1 MIRLPIIFLILLNV
15 CLVRLSAQEVVTG
28 LQSDY
33 RIASSKV
40 KQERSKGI
48 VAIDTIDLPFF
59 EDFSGHSIYPDSTKW
74 IDDFVFINN
83 TYSDK
88 QITIG
93 IATLDAIDN
102 SGRLYEEATSAGFK
116 ADELTS
122 QPVNLNYTPLDNVWF
137 SFFYQAGGLSDMPEL
152 NDSLT
157 LQFLAPEENKWYS
170 VWKADPP
177 DSNNFFRPVMIKV
190 DQPAFLKQGFRFRFI
205 NYATLSANSSDPS
218 MVGNSDIWNID
229 YILLDRNRNEGD
241 TIFSDVAFRLPLR
254 SVLNTHEAMPW
265 KQFRQ
270 VFLQEMSSVIP
281 VHYRNNDTIVRN
293 VTRDF
298 EILDVYQNTLSH
310 SFSAGATNIDPL
322 SNVSY
327 DANLIYTFNTSNEDS
342 ALFRIKAFLKTD
354 EFDPKEND
362 TLVYFQN
369 FSNYFAFD
377 DGSSEGGYG
386 INGLGSRNAMA
397 AYRFTSYL
405 QDTIRAIKI
414 CFNDSYQNTNK
425 RSFDLMIWDDNNGV
439 PGNVLFTREE
449 VMVEQG
455 EFINGFYT
463 YLIPEGVLVNNNFY
477 VGWKQRSETFLNA
490 GFDVNTPHA
499 GKQLYW
505 INGLWQES
513 QVLGSIMI
521 RPVLGE
527 PLRITG
533 IKDVIKDSIKK
544 NLNQI
549 KIWPNP
555 AHDYIRIDGSDIQL
569 KESVFI
575 RIIDLNG
582 HELIKVP
589 FREQIDISSLHEG
602 IFTVVI
608 IIDGIPS
615 AWSRLI
621 KIR

>member
-1 MIRLPIIFLILLNV
+1 MIRLAVIFLILLNV
-15 CLVRLSAQEVVTG
+15 CPERLSAQEVVTG

-33 RIASSKV
+33 RIVSSRV
-40 KQERSKGI
+40 RQERSKGI
-48 VAIDTIDLPFF
+48 IAIDTIDLPFF
-59 EDFSGHSIYPDSTKW
+59 EDFSGHSINPDSTKW
-74 IDDFVFINN
+74 LDDFVFINN

-102 SGRLYEEATSAGFK
+102 SGRLYDEASSTGFK

-122 QPVNLNYTPLDNVWF
+122 QPVNLNYTPFDNVWF
-137 SFFYQAGGLSDMPEL
+137 SFYYQAGGLSDVPEL

-170 VWKADPP
+170 VWKAEPP
-177 DSNNFFRPVMIKV
+177 DSNNFFRSVMIKV

-218 MVGNSDIWNID
+218 MVGNCDIWNID
-229 YILLDRNRNEGD
+229 YILLDRNRHEGD

-254 SVLNTHEAMPW
+254 SILNTHEAMPW

-270 VFLQEMSSVIP
+270 VFLQEMGSVIP

-327 DANLIYTFNTSNEDS
+327 DANMIYTFNTSNEDS

-397 AYRFTSYL
+397 AYRFTSYV

-425 RSFDLMIWDDNNGV
+425 RAFDLMIWDDNNGV
-439 PGNVLFTREE
+439 PGNVLYTREE

-463 YLIPEGVLVNNNFY
+463 YLIPEGVVINNNFY

-513 QVLGSIMI
+513 QVQGSIMI

-533 IKDVIKDSIKK
+533 IKDVIKDVIKR
-544 NLNQI
+544 NLSQI
-549 KIWPNP
+549 KVWPNP
-555 AHDYIRIDGSDIQL
+555 AHDYIRIDGPDIQL

-602 IFTVVI
+602 IYTVVI
-608 IIDGIPS
+608 IIDGVP
-615 AWSRLI
+615 AALSRLI

>member
-1 MIRLPIIFLILLNV
+1 MIRLPVIFLILLNV

-33 RIASSKV
+33 RIVSSKIR
-40 KQERSKGI
+40 QERSKGI
-48 VAIDTIDLPFF
+48 NAVDTVDLPFF

-74 IDDFVFINN
+74 LDDFVFINN

-102 SGRLYEEATSAGFK
+102 SGRLYEEASSTGFK

-122 QPVNLNYTPLDNVWF
+122 QPVNLNYTPFDNVWF
-137 SFFYQAGGLSDMPEL
+137 SFYYQAGGLSDMPEL

-170 VWKADPP
+170 VWKAEPP
-177 DSNNFFRPVMIKV
+177 DSNNLFRPVMIKV

-218 MVGNSDIWNID
+218 MIGNCDIWNID
-229 YILLDRNRNEGD
+229 YILLDRNRHEGD
-241 TIFSDVAFRLPLR
+241 TVFSDVAFRLPLR
-254 SVLNTHEAMPW
+254 SILNTHEAMPW

-270 VFLQEMSSVIP
+270 VFLQEMGSVIP
-281 VHYRNNDTIVRN
+281 VHYRNNDIIVRN

-327 DANLIYTFNTSNEDS
+327 EANLIYTFNTSNEDS
-342 ALFRIKAFLKTD
+342 ALFRVKAFLKTD

-397 AYRFTSYL
+397 AYRFASYV

-425 RSFDLMIWDDNNGV
+425 RAFDLMIWDDNNGV
-439 PGNVLFTREE
+439 PGNVLYTKEE

-463 YLIPEGVLVNNNFY
+463 YLIPEGVVINNNFY

-513 QVLGSIMI
+513 QVQGSIMI

-533 IKDVIKDSIKK
+533 IKDVFKDVIKR
-544 NLNQI
+544 NLSQI

-602 IFTVVI
+602 IYTVVI
-608 IIDGIPS
+608 LIDGVP
-615 AWSRLI
+615 AALSRLI